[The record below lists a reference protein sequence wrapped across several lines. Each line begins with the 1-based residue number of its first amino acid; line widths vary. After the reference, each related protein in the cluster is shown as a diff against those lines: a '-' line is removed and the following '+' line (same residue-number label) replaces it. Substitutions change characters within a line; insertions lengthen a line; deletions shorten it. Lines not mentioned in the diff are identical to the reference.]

1 LLFNE
6 IFKNHQ
12 LVIGSFI
19 YGRNSNHIEISSQYP
34 QFSKSFNLI
43 RNDIK
48 PDVINLL
55 SRGWKYEFIQNDYD
69 KSIQFYK
76 SILGKAESSQIKGR
90 VLNILGRLSVKKQ
103 DYSAATN
110 IYQEILTSYPN
121 TKLENGINLE
131 LPACLEL
138 SKAHLNNGAPKASLE
153 VLIYLY
159 EKLLKGVEGISEAN
173 YEFYLNK
180 ILEISGM
187 IMAEHSDDQMLTGQ
201 INIIDSLNAVKGK
214 LEYQTKYL
222 LTFEENSQV
231 VINTFLSKG
240 NFLKR
245 KRLHL
250 EVGGKEYFFC
260 VLQIDDESI
269 TGFLYE
275 IDLLKDYVVASFSD
289 PFNLGNNFILRDRDN
304 EKLFEIKEISPNDL
318 KVNVNFGDN
327 LPAWSI
333 ELYYQQAGILES
345 IVNTSSIYFYIFL
358 LIMLILVFGLIT
370 TGKVVNQEVQLAKMK
385 SDFISTVSHE
395 FRSPLTSIRQ
405 MAEMIYHDRVV
416 DPKKKK
422 KYMEGILKESERLS
436 HLIENIL
443 DFSRLEEGKKKFYFT
458 NQSMD
463 QLLLES
469 ITAFKNHVD
478 PNNLTI
484 QLIAKNKRL
493 MVSVD
498 KDAMMQVLNNLL
510 DNAYKYSGDE
520 KKIIVKSAIEDSF
533 MKISIRD
540 FGFGIPQD
548 DQRKIF
554 TRFYR
559 GGEEL
564 TRSIRGTGIGLTI
577 VKQIIEAHLGRI
589 EVKSEIGK
597 GSTFSFWIPITDN

>member
-1 LLFNE
+1 
-6 IFKNHQ
+6 
-12 LVIGSFI
+12 
-19 YGRNSNHIEISSQYP
+19 
-34 QFSKSFNLI
+34 
-43 RNDIK
+43 
-48 PDVINLL
+48 
-55 SRGWKYEFIQNDYD
+55 
-69 KSIQFYK
+69 
-76 SILGKAESSQIKGR
+76 
-90 VLNILGRLSVKKQ
+90 
-103 DYSAATN
+103 
-110 IYQEILTSYPN
+110 
-121 TKLENGINLE
+121 
-131 LPACLEL
+131 
-138 SKAHLNNGAPKASLE
+138 
-153 VLIYLY
+153 
-159 EKLLKGVEGISEAN
+159 
-173 YEFYLNK
+173 
-180 ILEISGM
+180 
-187 IMAEHSDDQMLTGQ
+187 
-201 INIIDSLNAVKGK
+201 
-214 LEYQTKYL
+214 
-222 LTFEENSQV
+222 
-231 VINTFLSKG
+231 
-240 NFLKR
+240 
-245 KRLHL
+245 
-250 EVGGKEYFFC
+250 
-260 VLQIDDESI
+260 
-269 TGFLYE
+269 
-275 IDLLKDYVVASFSD
+275 
-289 PFNLGNNFILRDRDN
+289 
-304 EKLFEIKEISPNDL
+304 
-318 KVNVNFGDN
+318 
-327 LPAWSI
+327 
-333 ELYYQQAGILES
+333 
-345 IVNTSSIYFYIFL
+345 
-358 LIMLILVFGLIT
+358 
-370 TGKVVNQEVQLAKMK
+370 
-385 SDFISTVSHE
+385 
-395 FRSPLTSIRQ
+395 

-577 VKQIIEAHLGRI
+577 VKQIIEAHSGRI